1 VLRIFVVNAGLGV
14 SVKSPAIRFGN
25 NRMLGH
31 VPDKHNGA
39 TMFVP
44 NDQYNPQWGMQHP
57 FSGTTTARRIAF
69 VLTESCDLLGVGA
82 IAEALDCACALATGD
97 VSARYEM
104 QFLSA
109 SGGFIKCDGSMIVAT
124 DELASTRDMRF
135 TSVFVAGG
143 PLAHEVRNTLPH
155 APWLQQMRTNGTPVR
170 FLAADGEKARAD
182 AAAWLPK
189 STDIIAAAQAPRGQ
203 TPRLGSA
210 MRAAFEVMCADFG
223 ETIAREALRRTAF
236 VGSKDLIEPSVDR
249 AVTTEDRIRA
259 AARWLQENCH
269 RSICVADAADAC
281 AMSQRTLLR
290 YFQTY
295 LGTSPSEYLQRV
307 RLERACELLAQTS
320 LPADKVARRVGL
332 SGGDRLGKLF
342 RRCIGKSPTE
352 YRASR
357 RSEMDGRVP
366 AAMPAFASFA
376 PLQVDLCEEAR

>member
-1 VLRIFVVNAGLGV
+1 VE
-14 SVKSPAIRFGN
+14 SPAIRFGN

-39 TMFVP
+39 TMFVA
-44 NDQYNPQWGMQHP
+44 NDQYDPQWRTQKP
-57 FSGTTTARRIAF
+57 FGEPFRGTTTARRIAF

-109 SGGFIKCDGSMIVAT
+109 SGGFVKCDGSIIVAT
-124 DELASTRDMRF
+124 DELANTRDTRF
-135 TSVFVAGG
+135 SSVFVAGG
-143 PLAHEVRNTLPH
+143 PLSHEVRSTLPH
-155 APWLQQMRTNGTPVR
+155 APWLQQMRANGTPVR

-189 STDIIAAAQAPRGQ
+189 STDIIAGGVQAPRGQ
-203 TPRLGSA
+203 TPRLGNA

-269 RSICVADAADAC
+269 RSICVTDAADAC

-342 RRCIGKSPTE
+342 RRCLGKSPTE

-357 RSEMDGRVP
+357 RNEMDGRAPNVL
-366 AAMPAFASFA
+366 AGIASFA
-376 PLQVDLCEEAR
+376 PLQVDLCEALR

>member
-1 VLRIFVVNAGLGV
+1 
-14 SVKSPAIRFGN
+14 
-25 NRMLGH
+25 
-31 VPDKHNGA
+31 
-39 TMFVP
+39 MFVA
-44 NDQYNPQWGMQHP
+44 NDQYKPQWNGQHP
-57 FSGTTTARRIAF
+57 FSGMTTARRIAF

-109 SGGFIKCDGSMIVAT
+109 SGGFVKCDGSMIVAT
-124 DELASTRDMRF
+124 EELAGTRDMQF
-135 TSVFVAGG
+135 SSVFVAGG

-155 APWLQQMRTNGTPVR
+155 APWLQRMRANGTPVR

-189 STDIIAAAQAPRGQ
+189 STDIIAGAVQAPRGQ

-236 VGSKDLIEPSVDR
+236 VGSKDLIEPDVDR

-295 LGTSPSEYLQRV
+295 FGTSPSEYLQRV
-307 RLERACELLAQTS
+307 RLERACELLVQTS

-342 RRCIGKSPTE
+342 RRCLGKSPTE

-357 RSEMDGRVP
+357 RGEMESRV
-366 AAMPAFASFA
+366 ASGMTGFANFA
-376 PLQVDLCEEAR
+376 PLQVETC

>member
-1 VLRIFVVNAGLGV
+1 
-14 SVKSPAIRFGN
+14 
-25 NRMLGH
+25 
-31 VPDKHNGA
+31 
-39 TMFVP
+39 MFVA
-44 NDQYNPQWGMQHP
+44 NDQYDPQWRTQKP
-57 FSGTTTARRIAF
+57 FGEPFRGTTTARRIAF

-109 SGGFIKCDGSMIVAT
+109 SGGFVKCDGSIIVAT
-124 DELASTRDMRF
+124 DELANTRDTRF
-135 TSVFVAGG
+135 SSVFVAGG
-143 PLAHEVRNTLPH
+143 PLSHEVRSTLPH
-155 APWLQQMRTNGTPVR
+155 APWLQQMRANGTPVR

-189 STDIIAAAQAPRGQ
+189 STDIIAGGVQAPRGQ
-203 TPRLGSA
+203 TPRLGNA

-269 RSICVADAADAC
+269 RSICVTDAADAC

-342 RRCIGKSPTE
+342 RRCLGKSPTE

-357 RSEMDGRVP
+357 RNEMDGRAPNVL
-366 AAMPAFASFA
+366 AGIASFA
-376 PLQVDLCEEAR
+376 PLQVDLCEALR